1 MLNAEPAMHHR
12 ILRNQII
19 LRTLVST
26 ILVTLIILL
35 VLQLRKLLYSLKQKP
50 FLLKENFATIKTISY
65 ILISWIFVDFIL
77 YQSLQFFIPL
87 RYVQDSINYIPVN
100 KGFFLSL
107 LFSVNFSLLLTAFS
121 FYVISV
127 VFKEGV
133 ELKKEA
139 ELTI

>member
-1 MLNAEPAMHHR
+1 
-12 ILRNQII
+12 
-19 LRTLVST
+19 
-26 ILVTLIILL
+26 
-35 VLQLRKLLYSLKQKP
+35 
-50 FLLKENFATIKTISY
+50 
-65 ILISWIFVDFIL
+65 
-77 YQSLQFFIPL
+77 
-87 RYVQDSINYIPVN
+87 VQDSINYIPVN